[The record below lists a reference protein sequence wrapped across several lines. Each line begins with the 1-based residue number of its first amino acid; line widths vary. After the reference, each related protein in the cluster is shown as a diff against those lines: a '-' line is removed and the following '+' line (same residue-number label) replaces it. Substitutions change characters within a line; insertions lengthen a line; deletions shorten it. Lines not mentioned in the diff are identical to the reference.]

1 MRGVSSRWSNGDGS
15 EFLAVA
21 VAVFTLIIILACLVA
36 VTWGIV
42 RGISGW
48 RSNPDVVAVHKVV
61 CPVQEKQ
68 EPVTCALT
76 VQTYRP
82 EALKAL
88 KKFRLPDAEVAAQQ
102 QQVGSAEKQKDAKMT
117 IEFRLGSKEE
127 TDEH

>member
-1 MRGVSSRWSNGDGS
+1 MGK
-15 EFLAVA
+15 
-21 VAVFTLIIILACLVA
+21 
-36 VTWGIV
+36 IV

-82 EALKAL
+82 EALEAL
-88 KKFRLPDAEVAAQQ
+88 KKFRLPDPEGVVQQ
-102 QQVGSAEKQKDAKMT
+102 QQVETAKKQKDAKVT

-127 TDEH
+127 TDGH